1 MLIHHQKSLNDVFRM
16 IDSESKGYIT
26 YYDIKE
32 MVSEGNKRK
41 GLEMASDID
50 LLGDIFNKRGQ

>member
-1 MLIHHQKSLNDVFRM
+1 M

-50 LLGDIFNKRGQ
+50 LLGDLFNKRGQ